1 MEERDWKPQQP
12 SEVEDNYLYPSQESS
27 RWGST
32 KPGISGLGVRSLR
45 CHPESPACKGR
56 SLRLPG
62 AKTSESP
69 DSFFKDS
76 WEATE
81 ACTTWVKTEFGR
93 HPDSPVCKG
102 RSLRPWCTNL
112 RVSGVLFQRLWGGN
126 RGLHHSGQNQVW
138 EARFFG
144 RSLRSR
150 VKVSG
155 LYRPESPALRPGVSA
170 QKIPN
175 SRISAEFSQ
184 PYCKGV

>member
-1 MEERDWKPQQP
+1 
-12 SEVEDNYLYPSQESS
+12 LES
-27 RWGST
+27 GV
-32 KPGISGLGVRSLR
+32 SGVTRSLR
-45 CHPESPACKGR
+45 PEGAGVSG
-56 SLRLPG
+56 SLAQRPQSLQNP
-62 AKTSESP
+62 
-69 DSFFKDS
+69 FFKDS
-76 WEATE
+76 GEATE

-93 HPDSPVCKG
+93 HPESPVCKG

-112 RVSGVLFQRLWGGN
+112 RVSGVLFQRLRGGN
-126 RGLHHSGQNQVW
+126 RGLHHLAQNQVW
-138 EARFFG
+138 EAGFFG

-155 LYRPESPALRPGVSA
+155 LYRPESSALRPGVSA

>member
-1 MEERDWKPQQP
+1 MEEREWKPQQP
-12 SEVEDNYLYPSQESS
+12 PKVEDDYLYPSQESS
-27 RWGST
+27 RWGRLT
-32 KPGISGLGVRSLR
+32 
-45 CHPESPACKGR
+45 PESPACKGR

-69 DSFFKDS
+69 ESFLKDS
-76 WEATE
+76 GEATE

-93 HPDSPVCKG
+93 HPESPVCKG
-102 RSLRPWCTNL
+102 RSLRPWCKYL
-112 RVSGVLFQRLWGGN
+112 RVSGVLFQRLRGGN

-138 EARFFG
+138 EAGFSG

-155 LYRPESPALRPGVSA
+155 LCRPESPALRPGVSA

-175 SRISAEFSQ
+175 NRISAEFSQ

>member
-1 MEERDWKPQQP
+1 
-12 SEVEDNYLYPSQESS
+12 VEDDYLYPSQESS
-27 RWGST
+27 HWGST
-32 KPGISGLGVRSLR
+32 DPGVSVLGVRSLR
-45 CHPESPACKGR
+45 CHPESPACKGQ

-69 DSFFKDS
+69 ESFFKDPK
-76 WEATE
+76 EATE

-93 HPDSPVCKG
+93 HPKSPVCKG
-102 RSLRPWCTNL
+102 RRLRPWCKDL
-112 RVSGVLFQRLWGGN
+112 RVSGVLFQRLRGDN
-126 RGLHHSGQNQVW
+126 KGLHHSGQNQVW

-155 LYRPESPALRPGVSA
+155 LCRPESPALRPEVSA
-170 QKIPN
+170 KKIPYN
-175 SRISAEFSQ
+175 MISAEFSQ